1 MPDAKSYTCSRTN
14 LAKHRI
20 YVSKKTCFGLY
31 GPEQLQTQKY
41 FNLHQSHSKSSY
53 FKNVMMQKKWLCL
66 QYFPCMVVDNDA
78 HPNELNFWLHKKTN
92 VTAGTRISSDF
103 GAKKQ
108 FWAYFNGQLHIFKH
122 IHWLKLINNVT
133 SRRHDLKV
141 SDKFELNLKVGH
153 GELRR
158 SKKANEW
165 IAPSY

>member
-66 QYFPCMVVDNDA
+66 QYFPCMVVDNDTQMSSNFDSTKR
-78 HPNELNFWLHKKTN
+78 PTLPPEREFRVILEQKSSFGPISMVNYTSLN
-92 VTAGTRISSDF
+92 
-103 GAKKQ
+103 
-108 FWAYFNGQLHIFKH
+108 
-122 IHWLKLINNVT
+122 T
-133 SRRHDLKV
+133 STD
-141 SDKFELNLKVGH
+141 
-153 GELRR
+153 
-158 SKKANEW
+158 
-165 IAPSY
+165 